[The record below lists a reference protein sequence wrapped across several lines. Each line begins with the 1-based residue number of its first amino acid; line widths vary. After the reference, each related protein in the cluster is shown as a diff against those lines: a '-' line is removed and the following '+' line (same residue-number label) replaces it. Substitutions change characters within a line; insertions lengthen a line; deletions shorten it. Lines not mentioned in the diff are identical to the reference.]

1 MKIYINYLGTFYYI
15 LQSIQSKN
23 NKIQYPSF
31 LNIFWVAVGKSSKI
45 LYVLNKTLGFH
56 KWKDLRIN
64 NVHMFKIKK

>member
-1 MKIYINYLGTFYYI
+1 MKIDINYLGTFLYI
-15 LQSIQSKN
+15 LQSIQSK

-64 NVHMFKIKK
+64 VHMFKIKK